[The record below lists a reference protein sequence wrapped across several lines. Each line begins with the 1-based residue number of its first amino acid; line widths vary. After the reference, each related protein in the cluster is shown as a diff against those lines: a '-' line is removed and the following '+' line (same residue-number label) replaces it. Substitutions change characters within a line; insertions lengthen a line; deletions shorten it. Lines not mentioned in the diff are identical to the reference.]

1 MTGFKGPDIDSGA
14 QTFLQ
19 GPIGYFRDVFMS
31 ELTSR
36 GSPRFRLAQV
46 YYIVPRREL
55 ALEKEIAEHKMGQ
68 GKSQYEF
75 QKRRISLEAPSVNL
89 QQEGGQSA
97 KQSISVMLLQTH
109 YSGYLTMPLNDAT
122 SPVD

>member
-1 MTGFKGPDIDSGA
+1 MTGFKGPDVDVGA

-19 GPIGYFRDVFMS
+19 GSIGHFRDAFMS

-36 GSPRFRLAQV
+36 GSPRFRTGQV

-55 ALEKEIAEHKMGQ
+55 ALEKEIAERMMDQ
-68 GKSQYEF
+68 GKLQYEC
-75 QKRRISLEAPSVNL
+75 QKRQMPPEAPSVNF

-97 KQSISVMLLQTH
+97 K
-109 YSGYLTMPLNDAT
+109 
-122 SPVD
+122 